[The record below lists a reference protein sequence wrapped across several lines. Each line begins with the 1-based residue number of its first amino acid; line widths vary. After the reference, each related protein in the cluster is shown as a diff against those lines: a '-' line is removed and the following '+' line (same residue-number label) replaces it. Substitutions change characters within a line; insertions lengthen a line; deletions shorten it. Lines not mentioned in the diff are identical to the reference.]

1 MFEKFWMLTLLAAG
15 LAAGTTGCD
24 KADDEDATSDGG
36 VSAEPAPPAADE
48 GQNVTV
54 AVSAVAGGLVA
65 SPSGSGKL
73 TVPAGALAADTEL
86 TLAVQPAEAGTA
98 ASVYEFGP
106 DGTQFLVPCTLELA
120 FTGEVP
126 SGKKAV
132 LAVEEGG
139 TWTEI
144 PGSALAGGKVTGNI
158 DHFSRFT
165 IIFVNGEAVLES
177 ACADVARDFSP
188 CGGDPSGTWQ
198 IEEVCTDST
207 TLAQN
212 PFGEQCPDAVYEIDL
227 TIAGTVELTG
237 ERLISSTTQTLDIA
251 FTVPKSCIQ
260 GAPCD
265 ALANDGADGDN
276 VVTCN
281 DTGAAC
287 ACEQTEV
294 DESDDPMGDP
304 YVVEGNTVVQTDDD
318 DPSAE
323 VTRLDFC
330 VAGDRMTV
338 RVEPND
344 EGDPVV
350 VYVLTR

>member
-1 MFEKFWMLTLLAAG
+1 MFKKFWMLAALATGFAVV
-15 LAAGTTGCD
+15 TTGCD
-24 KADDEDATSDGG
+24 KADDEDATPDGG
-36 VSAEPAPPAADE
+36 VPEASAPSADE

-54 AVSAVAGGLVA
+54 AVSAATGGLVA

-73 TVPAGALAADTEL
+73 TVPAGALAADMEL

-106 DGTQFLVPCTLELA
+106 DGTQFAVPCTLELA
-120 FTGEVP
+120 FTADVP

-139 TWTEI
+139 TWTEV
-144 PGSALAGGKVTGNI
+144 PGSSLAGGKVTGNI
-158 DHFSRFT
+158 THFSRFT
-165 IIFVNGEAVLES
+165 IIIVDGEVVLES

-207 TLAQN
+207 SLGEN
-212 PFGEQCPDAVYEIDL
+212 PFEEQCPTATYELDL
-227 TIAGTVELTG
+227 RFDGTVELTG
-237 ERLISSTTQTLDIA
+237 TRLISRTTQTIDIT
-251 FTVPKSCIQ
+251 FTIPKSCIGGQ
-260 GAPCD
+260 PCD

-281 DTGAAC
+281 DTGDAC

-294 DESDDPMGDP
+294 DEQDDDAMGDP
-304 YVVEGNTVVQTDDD
+304 YVIEGNTVVVTDDD
-318 DPSAE
+318 DAE
-323 VTRLDFC
+323 GDVSRLDFC
-330 VAGDRMTV
+330 VAGNRMTV
-338 RVEPND
+338 RVAPDD
-344 EGDPVV
+344 EGDPTV